1 MPLPYK
7 GNNKTFAKRL
17 RREATK
23 QENHLWYDFLKT
35 YPVQFRRQL
44 MIDNFIVDFYCHGA
58 KLIIELDGSQ
68 HETDE
73 GIKKDEIRTEI
84 LENYGLVVIRISNRM
99 IDRDFHRACNYIDQ
113 VVKERTRGI

>member
-1 MPLPYK
+1 MPLPYN

-58 KLIIELDGSQ
+58 
-68 HETDE
+68 
-73 GIKKDEIRTEI
+73 
-84 LENYGLVVIRISNRM
+84 
-99 IDRDFHRACNYIDQ
+99 CNYIDQ
-113 VVKERTRGI
+113 VVKERTRGT